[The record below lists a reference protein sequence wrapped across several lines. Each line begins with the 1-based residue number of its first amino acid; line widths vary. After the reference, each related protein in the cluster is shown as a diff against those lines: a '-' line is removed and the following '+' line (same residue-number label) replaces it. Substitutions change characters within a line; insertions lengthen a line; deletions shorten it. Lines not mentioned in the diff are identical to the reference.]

1 MPNMLLGT
9 MRTFLWQRPRAYEPS
24 PEVLVRSVHFGAL
37 AGKQSAV
44 SGATSEETAS
54 PPSADDQE
62 DQAAEERVP
71 ATSPLLDEVKPDHP
85 VREAIEDADAE
96 RRAGGLGKPGKPL
109 NARSPFMV
117 GMMGAAGVAVTIGLV
132 ELFLKASSVLI
143 LIGLA
148 FFIAAGLD
156 PVVVW
161 LNRHGVRRWAA
172 VLIVILALFAF
183 VGGFVAA
190 AIPPVSAQTSA
201 LINELPRYVHQLQ
214 DHSSTL
220 GKLNDKYHIQQRVT
234 TLLSTKGSA
243 LAGGVIGAGKIVIST
258 VSSILLVAVMTIY
271 FLVGMPQVK
280 LFLYHLIPHSR
291 RTRAV
296 LIGDEIFT
304 KVGGYVLGN
313 VITSFIAGAG
323 TFLWML
329 AWGIPYPALLG
340 LLIFLLD
347 LIPVIGSTIGGAIVT
362 LVALTVS
369 IPVAIATLVFYVA
382 YRLAEDYLLV
392 PRIIG
397 HTVKVPA
404 LGGMVAIVLG
414 GVVMGIIGA
423 LIALPVAAAIQLLL
437 QEITFPRLDKG

>member
-1 MPNMLLGT
+1 
-9 MRTFLWQRPRAYEPS
+9 
-24 PEVLVRSVHFGAL
+24 
-37 AGKQSAV
+37 V

-62 DQAAEERVP
+62 DQAAEEPVP
-71 ATSPLLDEVKPDHP
+71 PTSPLLDEVKPDHP
-85 VREAIEDADAE
+85 VREALEDADAE

-117 GMMGAAGVAVTIGLV
+117 GMMGALGVAVTIGLV
-132 ELFLKASSVLI
+132 ELFLRATSVLI

-183 VGGFVAA
+183 VGGFIAA

-201 LINELPRYVHQLQ
+201 LINELPKYVHELQ

-220 GKLNDKYHIQQRVT
+220 GRLNVKYHLQQRVT
-234 TLLSTKGSA
+234 SLLSTKGSA
-243 LAGGVIGAGKIVIST
+243 LAGGVIGAGKIVVST

-347 LIPVIGSTIGGAIVT
+347 LIPVIGSTVGGAIVT
-362 LVALTVS
+362 LVAVTVS
-369 IPVAIATLVFYVA
+369 IPVAIATLVFYIA

-437 QEITFPRLDKG
+437 EEITFPRLDKA

>member
-1 MPNMLLGT
+1 M
-9 MRTFLWQRPRAYEPS
+9 S
-24 PEVLVRSVHFGAL
+24 PHQKSYCVLCISVRSLGSRA
-37 AGKQSAV
+37 AV

-54 PPSADDQE
+54 PPSAEDQE
-62 DQAAEERVP
+62 DQAAEEHVP

-85 VREAIEDADAE
+85 VREAIEDAEAE

-183 VGGFVAA
+183 VGGFIAA

-347 LIPVIGSTIGGAIVT
+347 LIPVIGSTVGGAIVT

-369 IPVAIATLVFYVA
+369 IPVAIAT
-382 YRLAEDYLLV
+382 LLV

-437 QEITFPRLDKG
+437 EEITFPRLDKG

>member
-1 MPNMLLGT
+1 M
-9 MRTFLWQRPRAYEPS
+9 
-24 PEVLVRSVHFGAL
+24 
-37 AGKQSAV
+37 

-54 PPSADDQE
+54 PASADDQE
-62 DQAAEERVP
+62 DQAAAEHVP
-71 ATSPLLDEVKPDHP
+71 PTSPLLDEVKPDDP
-85 VREAIEDADAE
+85 VREALEDADAE

-109 NARSPFMV
+109 NSRSPFMV
-117 GMMGAAGVAVTIGLV
+117 GMAGAAGVAVTIGLV
-132 ELFLKASSVLI
+132 ELFLRATSVLI

-156 PVVVW
+156 PVVIW
-161 LNRHGVRRWAA
+161 LNRHGIRRWAA
-172 VLIVILALFAF
+172 VLIVIVALFAF
-183 VGGFVAA
+183 IGGFVAA

-201 LINELPRYVHQLQ
+201 LINELPKYVHELQ

-220 GKLNDKYHIQQRVT
+220 GRLNDKYHLEQRVT
-234 TLLSTKGSA
+234 SLLSTKGSA

-258 VSSILLVAVMTIY
+258 VSSLLLVAVMTIY

-280 LFLYHLIPHSR
+280 LFLYHLVPRSR
-291 RTRAV
+291 RTRVV

-347 LIPVIGSTIGGAIVT
+347 LIPVIGSTVGGAIVT

-369 IPVAIATLVFYVA
+369 LPVAIATLVFYCG

-437 QEITFPRLDKG
+437 EEITFPRLDKG

>member
-1 MPNMLLGT
+1 
-9 MRTFLWQRPRAYEPS
+9 
-24 PEVLVRSVHFGAL
+24 
-37 AGKQSAV
+37 V

-54 PPSADDQE
+54 PASADDQE
-62 DQAAEERVP
+62 DQAAAEHVP
-71 ATSPLLDEVKPDHP
+71 ATSPLLDEVKQGHP

-96 RRAGGLGKPGKPL
+96 RRAGGLGKAGKPL

-117 GMMGAAGVAVTIGLV
+117 GMMGAAGVAVTFGLV

-148 FFIAAGLD
+148 FFLAAGLD

-161 LNRHGVRRWAA
+161 LNRHGIRRWAA
-172 VLIVILALFAF
+172 VLIVILALFAL
-183 VGGFVAA
+183 VGGFIAA
-190 AIPPVSAQTSA
+190 AIPPVTAQTSA

-220 GKLNDKYHIQQRVT
+220 GRLNDKYHIEQRLSS
-234 TLLSTKGSA
+234 LLSTKGSA
-243 LAGGVIGAGKIVIST
+243 LVGGVIGAGQIVIST
-258 VSSILLVAVMTIY
+258 VSSMLLVGVMTIY
-271 FLVGMPQVK
+271 FLVGMPQTK
-280 LFLYHLIPHSR
+280 LFLYHLIPRSR

-347 LIPVIGSTIGGAIVT
+347 LIPVIGSTVGGAIVT

-369 IPVAIATLVFYVA
+369 LPVAIATLVFYVA

-404 LGGMVAIVLG
+404 LGGMVAIVVG

-423 LIALPVAAAIQLLL
+423 LIALPVAAAIQLIL
-437 QEITFPRLDKG
+437 EEVTFRRLDNS

>member
-1 MPNMLLGT
+1 MP
-9 MRTFLWQRPRAYEPS
+9 P
-24 PEVLVRSVHFGAL
+24 
-37 AGKQSAV
+37 
-44 SGATSEETAS
+44 
-54 PPSADDQE
+54 
-62 DQAAEERVP
+62 
-71 ATSPLLDEVKPDHP
+71 TSPLLDEVKQGHP

-117 GMMGAAGVAVTIGLV
+117 GMMGALGVAVTIGLV
-132 ELFLKASSVLI
+132 ELFLRASSVLI

-183 VGGFVAA
+183 VGGFIAA

-201 LINELPRYVHQLQ
+201 LINELPKYVHELQ

-220 GKLNDKYHIQQRVT
+220 GRLNDRYHLQQRMT

-271 FLVGMPQVK
+271 FLDGMPQVK

-369 IPVAIATLVFYVA
+369 IPVAIATLIFYIA

-437 QEITFPRLDKG
+437 EEITFPRLDKG

>member
-1 MPNMLLGT
+1 
-9 MRTFLWQRPRAYEPS
+9 
-24 PEVLVRSVHFGAL
+24 
-37 AGKQSAV
+37 V
-44 SGATSEETAS
+44 SGATSEETAR
-54 PPSADDQE
+54 PASADDQE
-62 DQAAEERVP
+62 EQAATEHVP
-71 ATSPLLDEVKPDHP
+71 ATSPLLDEVKQGHP

-117 GMMGAAGVAVTIGLV
+117 GMMGAAGVAVTFGLV

-161 LNRHGVRRWAA
+161 LHRHGIRRWAA

-183 VGGFVAA
+183 VGGFIAA

-201 LINELPRYVHQLQ
+201 LINELPKYVHELQ

-220 GKLNDKYHIQQRVT
+220 GRLNDKYHIEQRVSS
-234 TLLSTKGSA
+234 LLSTKGSA
-243 LAGGVIGAGKIVIST
+243 LVGGVIGAGQIVISA

-280 LFLYHLIPHSR
+280 LFLYHLIPRSR

-347 LIPVIGSTIGGAIVT
+347 LIPVIGSTVGGAIVT

-369 IPVAIATLVFYVA
+369 IPVAIGTLVFYCA

-437 QEITFPRLDKG
+437 EEITFPRLDNG

>member
-1 MPNMLLGT
+1 
-9 MRTFLWQRPRAYEPS
+9 
-24 PEVLVRSVHFGAL
+24 V
-37 AGKQSAV
+37 SA
-44 SGATSEETAS
+44 ATSKGTTSPAAADEQEE
-54 PPSADDQE
+54 
-62 DQAAEERVP
+62 QAAATQVP
-71 ATSPLLDEVKPDHP
+71 ATSPLIDEVKQGHP
-85 VREAIEDADAE
+85 VREAIEDAEAE
-96 RRAGGLGKPGKPL
+96 RRAGGLGKPGRPL
-109 NARSPFMV
+109 NPRSPFMI
-117 GMMGAAGVAVTIGLV
+117 GMTGAAGVAVTYGLV
-132 ELFLKASSVLI
+132 ELFLKARSVLI

-161 LNRHGVRRWAA
+161 LTRHGLRRWAA
-172 VLIVILALFAF
+172 VTIVILALFAL
-183 VGGFVAA
+183 VGGFIAA
-190 AIPPVSAQTSA
+190 AIPPVTAQTSA

-220 GKLNDKYHIQQRVT
+220 GRLNDKYHIEQRVT
-234 TLLSTKGSA
+234 SLLNTKGTA
-243 LAGGVIGAGKIVIST
+243 LVGGVIGAGQIVIST
-258 VSSILLVAVMTIY
+258 VSSIVLVGVMSIY
-271 FLVGMPQVK
+271 FLVGMPQTK
-280 LFLYHLIPHSR
+280 LFLYHLIPRSR

-340 LLIFLLD
+340 LLVFLLD
-347 LIPVIGSTIGGAIVT
+347 LIPVIGSTVGGAIVT

-369 IPVAIATLVFYVA
+369 LPVAIATLIFYVA

-404 LGGMVAIVLG
+404 LGGMVAIVIG

-423 LIALPVAAAIQLLL
+423 LIAIPVAAAIQLIL
-437 QEITFPRLDKG
+437 EEVTFPRLDNG

>member
-1 MPNMLLGT
+1 
-9 MRTFLWQRPRAYEPS
+9 
-24 PEVLVRSVHFGAL
+24 
-37 AGKQSAV
+37 V

-54 PPSADDQE
+54 PASVDHQE
-62 DQAAEERVP
+62 DQAADEHVP
-71 ATSPLLDEVKPDHP
+71 PTSPLLDEVKPDHP
-85 VREAIEDADAE
+85 VREALEDAEAE

-109 NARSPFMV
+109 NARSPFMI
-117 GMMGAAGVAVTIGLV
+117 GMTGALGVAVTIGLV
-132 ELFLKASSVLI
+132 ELFLKATSVLI

-161 LNRHGVRRWAA
+161 LNRHGIRRWAA
-172 VLIVILALFAF
+172 VVIVILALFAF

-190 AIPPVSAQTSA
+190 AIPPVSAQTST
-201 LINELPRYVHQLQ
+201 LISELPKYVHQLQ

-220 GKLNDKYHIQQRVT
+220 GRLNDKYHIEQRVSS
-234 TLLSTKGSA
+234 LLSTKGSA
-243 LAGGVIGAGKIVIST
+243 LVGGVIGAGQIVIST
-258 VSSILLVAVMTIY
+258 LSSMLLVAVMTVY
-271 FLVGMPQVK
+271 FLIGMPQTK
-280 LFLYHLIPHSR
+280 LFLYHLVPHSR
-291 RTRAV
+291 RTRVV
-296 LIGDEIFT
+296 LLGDEIFT

-340 LLIFLLD
+340 LLVFLLD
-347 LIPVIGSTIGGAIVT
+347 LIPIIGSMVGGVIVT

-369 IPVAIATLVFYVA
+369 LPVAIATLVFYA
-382 YRLAEDYLLV
+382 GYKLAEDYLLV

-397 HTVKVPA
+397 HTVKVAP

-414 GVVMGIIGA
+414 GVVMGIVGA

-437 QEITFPRLDKG
+437 QEITFPRLDKD

>member
-1 MPNMLLGT
+1 M
-9 MRTFLWQRPRAYEPS
+9 
-24 PEVLVRSVHFGAL
+24 
-37 AGKQSAV
+37 
-44 SGATSEETAS
+44 
-54 PPSADDQE
+54 
-62 DQAAEERVP
+62 
-71 ATSPLLDEVKPDHP
+71 
-85 VREAIEDADAE
+85 I
-96 RRAGGLGKPGKPL
+96 
-109 NARSPFMV
+109 
-117 GMMGAAGVAVTIGLV
+117 GMMGAFGVAVTIGLV
-132 ELFLKASSVLI
+132 ELFLRATSVLI

-156 PVVVW
+156 PVVAW
-161 LNRHGVRRWAA
+161 LHRHGIRRWAA

-201 LINELPRYVHQLQ
+201 LINELPKYVHELQ

-220 GKLNDKYHIQQRVT
+220 GRLNVKYHLQQRVT
-234 TLLSTKGSA
+234 SLLSTKGSA
-243 LAGGVIGAGKIVIST
+243 LAGGVIGAGKIVVST
-258 VSSILLVAVMTIY
+258 VSSLLLVAVMTIY
-271 FLVGMPQVK
+271 FLAGMPQVK
-280 LFLYHLIPHSR
+280 LFLYHLVPHSR

-369 IPVAIATLVFYVA
+369 IPVAIATLVFYIA

-437 QEITFPRLDKG
+437 EEITFPRLDRG

>member
-1 MPNMLLGT
+1 
-9 MRTFLWQRPRAYEPS
+9 
-24 PEVLVRSVHFGAL
+24 LVHSAHFGAL

-44 SGATSEETAS
+44 SGATSEETAR
-54 PPSADDQE
+54 PTSADDQE
-62 DQAAEERVP
+62 EQAAAEHVP
-71 ATSPLLDEVKPDHP
+71 PTSPLLDEVKPGHP

-117 GMMGAAGVAVTIGLV
+117 GMMGAAGVAVTFGLV
-132 ELFLKASSVLI
+132 ELFLRATSVLI

-161 LNRHGVRRWAA
+161 LNRHGIRRWAA

-201 LINELPRYVHQLQ
+201 LIHELPRYVHELQ

-220 GKLNDKYHIQQRVT
+220 GRLNDKYHLQQRVT
-234 TLLSTKGSA
+234 SLLSTKGSA
-243 LAGGVIGAGKIVIST
+243 LVGGVIGAGQIVIST
-258 VSSILLVAVMTIY
+258 VSSILLVGVMTIY

-347 LIPVIGSTIGGAIVT
+347 LIPVIGSTVGGAIVT

-369 IPVAIATLVFYVA
+369 IPVAIATLIFYIA

-437 QEITFPRLDKG
+437 EEITFPHLDKA

>member
-1 MPNMLLGT
+1 
-9 MRTFLWQRPRAYEPS
+9 
-24 PEVLVRSVHFGAL
+24 
-37 AGKQSAV
+37 V

-54 PPSADDQE
+54 PASADDQE
-62 DQAAEERVP
+62 DQTAAEHVP
-71 ATSPLLDEVKPDHP
+71 PTSPLLDEVKQGHP

-117 GMMGAAGVAVTIGLV
+117 GMMGALGVAVTIGLV
-132 ELFLKASSVLI
+132 ELFLKATSVLI

-161 LNRHGVRRWAA
+161 LNRRGVRRWAA

-183 VGGFVAA
+183 VGGFIAA
-190 AIPPVSAQTSA
+190 AIPPVSTQTSA

-220 GKLNDKYHIQQRVT
+220 GKLNDKYHLQQRVT
-234 TLLSTKGSA
+234 SLLSTKGSA

-258 VSSILLVAVMTIY
+258 VSSLLLVAVMTIY
-271 FLVGMPQVK
+271 FLIGMPRVK
-280 LFLYHLIPHSR
+280 LFLYHLIPRSR

-347 LIPVIGSTIGGAIVT
+347 LIPVIGSTVGGAIVT
-362 LVALTVS
+362 LVAVTVS
-369 IPVAIATLVFYVA
+369 IPVAIATLIFYIA

-437 QEITFPRLDKG
+437 EEITFPHLDQG

>member
-1 MPNMLLGT
+1 LLGSKT
-9 MRTFLWQRPRAYEPS
+9 
-24 PEVLVRSVHFGAL
+24 
-37 AGKQSAV
+37 AV
-44 SGATSEETAS
+44 SSTTGHETTTRA
-54 PPSADDQE
+54 A
-62 DQAAEERVP
+62 AAEEQAAAEAP
-71 ATSPLLDEVKPDHP
+71 ATSPLVEEVEPANP
-85 VREAIEDADAE
+85 VREAMEDAEAE
-96 RRAGGLGKPGKPL
+96 RQAGGLGQMGRPL
-109 NARSPFMV
+109 NARSPFMI
-117 GMMGAAGVAVTIGLV
+117 GMKGAAGVAVTIALV
-132 ELFLKASSVLI
+132 ELFLKARGVLV

-161 LNRHGVRRWAA
+161 LTRHGLRRWAA
-172 VLIVILALFAF
+172 VVIVLLALLAF
-183 VGGFVAA
+183 VGGFIAA
-190 AIPPVSAQTSA
+190 AIPPVSAQIST
-201 LINELPRYVHQLQ
+201 LINQLPHYAHELQ

-220 GKLNDKYHIQQRVT
+220 GKLNDKYQLQKRVSS
-234 TLLSTKGSA
+234 LLSSDGSS
-243 LAGGVIGAGKIVIST
+243 LVGGVIGAGQIVIST
-258 VSSILLVAVMTIY
+258 VSSMLLVAVMTIY
-271 FLVGMPQVK
+271 FLAGMPATK
-280 LFLYHLIPHSR
+280 LFLYRLVPHSR
-291 RTRAV
+291 RPRAI
-296 LIGDEIFT
+296 LIGDAIFT

-347 LIPVIGSTIGGAIVT
+347 LIPVIGSTVGGAIVT

-369 IPVAIATLVFYVA
+369 IPVAIATLIFYIA

-397 HTVKVPA
+397 HTVKVPP

-414 GVVMGIIGA
+414 GVIMGIIGA

-437 QEITFPRLDKG
+437 EEITFPRLDNG

>member
-1 MPNMLLGT
+1 
-9 MRTFLWQRPRAYEPS
+9 
-24 PEVLVRSVHFGAL
+24 
-37 AGKQSAV
+37 V
-44 SGATSEETAS
+44 SGATSEETAR
-54 PPSADDQE
+54 PAAADDQE
-62 DQAAEERVP
+62 QQAAAEHVP
-71 ATSPLLDEVKPDHP
+71 ATSPLLDEVKQGHP

-132 ELFLKASSVLI
+132 ELFLRASSVLI

-161 LNRHGVRRWAA
+161 LNRHGIRRWAA

-201 LINELPRYVHQLQ
+201 LINELPKYVHELQ
-214 DHSSTL
+214 NHSSTL
-220 GKLNDKYHIQQRVT
+220 GRLNDKYHIEQRLSS
-234 TLLSTKGSA
+234 LLSTKGTA

-258 VSSILLVAVMTIY
+258 VSSILLVGVMTIY

-280 LFLYHLIPHSR
+280 LFLYHLIPRSR

-369 IPVAIATLVFYVA
+369 IPVAVATLIFYIA

-437 QEITFPRLDKG
+437 EEITFPRLDKG

>member
-1 MPNMLLGT
+1 
-9 MRTFLWQRPRAYEPS
+9 
-24 PEVLVRSVHFGAL
+24 
-37 AGKQSAV
+37 V

-54 PPSADDQE
+54 PASVDHQE
-62 DQAAEERVP
+62 DQAADEHVP
-71 ATSPLLDEVKPDHP
+71 PTSPLLDEVKPDHP
-85 VREAIEDADAE
+85 VREAIEDAEAE

-109 NARSPFMV
+109 NARSPFMI
-117 GMMGAAGVAVTIGLV
+117 GMTGALGVAVTIGLV
-132 ELFLKASSVLI
+132 ELFLKATSVLI

-161 LNRHGVRRWAA
+161 LNRHGIRRWAA
-172 VLIVILALFAF
+172 VVIVILALFAF

-190 AIPPVSAQTSA
+190 AIPPVSAQTST
-201 LINELPRYVHQLQ
+201 LISELPKYVHQLQ

-220 GKLNDKYHIQQRVT
+220 GRLNDKYHIEQRVSS
-234 TLLSTKGSA
+234 LLSTKGSA
-243 LAGGVIGAGKIVIST
+243 LVGGVIGAGQIVIST
-258 VSSILLVAVMTIY
+258 LSSMLLVAVMTVY
-271 FLVGMPQVK
+271 FLIGMPQTK
-280 LFLYHLIPHSR
+280 LFLYHLVPHSR
-291 RTRAV
+291 RTRVV
-296 LIGDEIFT
+296 LLGDEIFT

-340 LLIFLLD
+340 LLVFLLD
-347 LIPVIGSTIGGAIVT
+347 LIPIIGSMVGGVIVT

-369 IPVAIATLVFYVA
+369 LPVAIATLVFYA
-382 YRLAEDYLLV
+382 GYKLAEDYLLV

-397 HTVKVPA
+397 HTVKVAP

-414 GVVMGIIGA
+414 GVVMGIVGA
-423 LIALPVAAAIQLLL
+423 LIALPVAAVIQLLL
-437 QEITFPRLDKG
+437 QEITFPRLDKD